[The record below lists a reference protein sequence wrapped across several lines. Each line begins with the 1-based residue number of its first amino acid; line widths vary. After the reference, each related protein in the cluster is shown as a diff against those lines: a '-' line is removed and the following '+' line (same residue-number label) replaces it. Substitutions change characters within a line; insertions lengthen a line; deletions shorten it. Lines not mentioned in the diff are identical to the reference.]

1 MNSSRPY
8 LLRAIYQWIV
18 DNDCTPHL
26 LVNAWAPGVEVPM
39 DYVENDKIVLNVGPG
54 AAHGIELGDEAVT
67 FDARFGGQPMAVV
80 APIPAVLAIYARE
93 NGQGMLFTEDDGSD
107 AEAPETEAAPAD
119 EEPQDESDSGGVK
132 KPNLR
137 VIK

>member
-26 LVNAWAPGVEVPM
+26 LVNAWADGVQIPM
-39 DYVENDKIVLNVGPG
+39 DYVENDKIVLNVGPA
-54 AAHGIELGDEAVT
+54 AAHRIELGDEAVT
-67 FDARFGGQPMAVV
+67 FDARFGGRPMSVV
-80 APIPAVLAIYARE
+80 APIAAVLAIYARE

-107 AEAPETEAAPAD
+107 GEADDAAATSAD
-119 EEPQDESDSGGVK
+119 EDNAGDADSGGQR

>member
-1 MNSSRPY
+1 MS
-8 LLRAIYQWIV
+8 
-18 DNDCTPHL
+18 
-26 LVNAWAPGVEVPM
+26 
-39 DYVENDKIVLNVGPG
+39 
-54 AAHGIELGDEAVT
+54 
-67 FDARFGGQPMAVV
+67 VV

-107 AEAPETEAAPAD
+107 AEAPDTEAAPAD
-119 EEPQDESDSGGVK
+119 EEPQDTSDSGGAK